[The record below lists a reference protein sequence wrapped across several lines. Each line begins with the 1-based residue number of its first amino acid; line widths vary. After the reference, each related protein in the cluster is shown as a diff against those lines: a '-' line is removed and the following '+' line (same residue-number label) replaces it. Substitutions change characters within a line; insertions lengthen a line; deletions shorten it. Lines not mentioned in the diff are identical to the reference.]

1 MKTDL
6 SQLSSKSTLP
16 ILLGTDESG
25 VSHLVDL
32 AQTGNIIM
40 GGSTGS
46 GKSMCM
52 HTIITSLMLK
62 HEPTRLKFFLA
73 DPKDVE
79 FSHLYNKIP
88 HLLGKVYTRPAE
100 IIQQLVLLKA
110 ELAQK
115 SYEYVVILIDTF
127 SDLMAYDSAQFES
140 VIADLS
146 KLNDN
151 GVYSVLCD
159 SRIGSSVFSD
169 RILSYFPTRIAF
181 RSPDAESSELLIGQA
196 GAENLRGSGDMLF
209 LHKGDT
215 TPIKLQAPYI
225 SEEDIQKMS
234 AQS

>member
-1 MKTDL
+1 MKFNPYHS
-6 SQLSSKSTLP
+6 SQSALP
-16 ILLGTDESG
+16 VLLGKDEQG

-46 GKSMCM
+46 GKSMFM
-52 HTIITSLMLK
+52 HTTITSLMLK
-62 HEPTRLKFFLA
+62 HDPTRLKFFLA

-88 HLLGKVYTRPAE
+88 HLLGKVYTQPKE
-100 IIQQLVLLKA
+100 IIQQLVLLKD

-115 SYEYVVILIDTF
+115 NYDYVLIMIDTF

-146 KLNDN
+146 KLNDH

-169 RILSYFPTRIAF
+169 HILSCFPTQIAF
-181 RSPDAESSELLIGQA
+181 RTADAESSKLLIGQA
-196 GAENLRGSGDMLF
+196 GAEHLRGSGDMLF
-209 LHKGDT
+209 LQKEQV
-215 TPIKLQAPYI
+215 TPIRLQAPYI

-234 AQS
+234 EQS